1 MKTLNILAPALLLCG
16 SMLSTANAATPSDDV
31 PTMVVKFADLD
42 TTHAPGM
49 QELYRRLDRAA
60 RTVCAPL
67 EGELVGS
74 RALAAA
80 RYQACREQAIAGA
93 VAQIN
98 RADFSDYVASLTHQ
112 SSGVTTRLAAR

>member
-1 MKTLNILAPALLLCG
+1 MKTLNLFAPALLLCG
-16 SMLSTANAATPSDDV
+16 SMLSAANAATPSDV
-31 PTMVVKFADLD
+31 PTTVVKFADLD
-42 TTHAPGM
+42 TTHPAGM

-67 EGELVGS
+67 ESELVGS

-80 RYQACREQAIAGA
+80 RYTACVDKAVAGA

-98 RADFSDYVASLTHQ
+98 HADFSDYVATLKHQ
-112 SSGVTTRLAAR
+112 SSGTYTRLAAR